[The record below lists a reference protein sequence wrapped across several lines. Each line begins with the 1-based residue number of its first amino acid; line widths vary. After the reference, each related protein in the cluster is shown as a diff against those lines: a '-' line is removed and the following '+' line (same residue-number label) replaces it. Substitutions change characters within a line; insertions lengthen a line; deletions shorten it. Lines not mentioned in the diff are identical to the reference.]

1 MTTIRERA
9 KVSPLQPAVELPENL
24 DEPALRKF
32 LESVLVTDGPPEELR
47 SYCRGDFWRFVRTY
61 DLVRSQQGRCLELGA
76 NPYFTTMLLREFT
89 DLELV
94 LANYF
99 GASDTGGPSHDA
111 HQIEQTVEYWDRAS
125 GHMVETVLTSQLFNI
140 EGDRFPFED
149 DHFDVV
155 LVCEIIEH
163 LTADPLSALR
173 EIKRVLR
180 RDGALVLTT
189 PNVNRLENV
198 VKMVVGSNIYDPYS
212 GYGPYGRH
220 NREYNKHELH
230 LLLTYLGFEVEYL
243 ESADVQDNLTH
254 EQIDWN
260 RLIPL
265 TQHLTQADQ
274 RRLVRLLRHRERD
287 LGQYLFLRAYNRRQ
301 GGTKRPDFLY
311 RSFPANALEPVTAAR
326 IGHGA

>member
-1 MTTIRERA
+1 M
-9 KVSPLQPAVELPENL
+9 
-24 DEPALRKF
+24 
-32 LESVLVTDGPPEELR
+32 
-47 SYCRGDFWRFVRTY
+47 RTY

-111 HQIEQTVEYWDRAS
+111 HQIEQTVEYCDRAS
-125 GHMVETVLTSQLFNI
+125 GHTVEAVLTSQLFNI

-149 DHFDVV
+149 EHFDVV

-180 RDGALVLTT
+180 RDGVLVLTT

-198 VKMVVGSNIYDPYS
+198 VKMVAGSNIYDPYS

-254 EQIDWN
+254 EQIDWK
-260 RLIPL
+260 RLIPP
-265 TQHLTQADQ
+265 TRHWS
-274 RRLVRLLRHRERD
+274 RLVPLLRRRERD
-287 LGQYLFLRAYNRRQ
+287 LGQYLFLRAFNRRQ
-301 GGTKRPDFLY
+301 GGTKSPIPPPQLPAGRPRARNRCPY
-311 RSFPANALEPVTAAR
+311 RPWCLSENRYRRRATRRGAQGAGRAR
-326 IGHGA
+326 AGGRCLRRRPFRRRA